1 MNRTAAVSCHFQLK
15 KKEKLIK
22 SPHFKTDISKRSRNR
37 SEDAD
42 IVLFTVCLINLFL
55 NVCLGG
61 LQWQQSICG
70 LSSHWG
76 ISLGWDL
83 SPRYWL
89 RWVAAEEEF
98 GQNRIFND
106 LC

>member
-22 SPHFKTDISKRSRNR
+22 SPHFRTDISKRSRSR

-61 LQWQQSICG
+61 LQ
-70 LSSHWG
+70 
-76 ISLGWDL
+76 
-83 SPRYWL
+83 
-89 RWVAAEEEF
+89 
-98 GQNRIFND
+98 
-106 LC
+106 